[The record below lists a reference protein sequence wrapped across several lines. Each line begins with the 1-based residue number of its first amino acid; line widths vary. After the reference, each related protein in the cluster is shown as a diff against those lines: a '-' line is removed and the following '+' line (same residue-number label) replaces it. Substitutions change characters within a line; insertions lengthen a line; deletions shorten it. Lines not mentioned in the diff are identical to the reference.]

1 MPFRELIHLVAQS
14 TETLFPVVDGQ
25 GRLTGIFSLHDLRL
39 ALVGSEWGPLV
50 LADDLA
56 YRPVLSVTPDD
67 NLHTALRRMTE
78 LNIDEIPVVDPDD
91 STHLLGLL
99 SRRDL
104 TLAYSSLIESL
115 RSNGTTASKPSR
127 IGRDGYSSR

>member
-1 MPFRELIHLVAQS
+1 MGIQVIPAAMPFRELIHVVAQS
-14 TETLFPVVDGQ
+14 TETLFPVVDVQ
-25 GRLTGIFSLHDLRL
+25 DRLTGIFSLHDLRL
-39 ALVGSEWGPLV
+39 ALIGSEWGPLV

-56 YRPVLSVTPDD
+56 YRPVLAVTPND

-78 LNIDEIPVVDPDD
+78 LNIDEIPVVDPE
-91 STHLLGLL
+91 STTHLLGLL

-115 RSNGTTASKPSR
+115 RSTDPVDTK
-127 IGRDGYSSR
+127 SS

>member
-25 GRLTGIFSLHDLRL
+25 GRLTGIFTLHDLRL

-78 LNIDEIPVVDPDD
+78 LNIDEIPVVDPEDP
-91 STHLLGLL
+91 THLLGLL

-104 TLAYSSLIESL
+104 TLAYTSLIESL
-115 RSNGTTASKPSR
+115 RSNGPSASKPSR
-127 IGRDGYSSR
+127 AGEVVQAR

>member
-1 MPFRELIHLVAQS
+1 MPFRELIHLVARS

-56 YRPVLSVTPDD
+56 HRPVLSVTPED

-78 LNIDEIPVVDPDD
+78 LNIDEIP
-91 STHLLGLL
+91 
-99 SRRDL
+99 
-104 TLAYSSLIESL
+104 SSIPRTPRTCS
-115 RSNGTTASKPSR
+115 
-127 IGRDGYSSR
+127 DC

>member
-1 MPFRELIHLVAQS
+1 M
-14 TETLFPVVDGQ
+14 TYG
-25 GRLTGIFSLHDLRL
+25 L
-39 ALVGSEWGPLV
+39 AIGSKWGPLV

-56 YRPVLSVTPDD
+56 YRPVLAVTPND

-78 LNIDEIPVVDPDD
+78 LNIDEIPVVDPE
-91 STHLLGLL
+91 STTHLLGLL

-115 RSNGTTASKPSR
+115 RSTDPVDTK
-127 IGRDGYSSR
+127 SS